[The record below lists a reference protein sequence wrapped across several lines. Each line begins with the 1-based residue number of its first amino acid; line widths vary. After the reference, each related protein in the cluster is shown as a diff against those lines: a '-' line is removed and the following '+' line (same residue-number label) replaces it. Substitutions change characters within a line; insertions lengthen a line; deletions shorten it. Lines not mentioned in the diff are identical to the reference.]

1 MEWISKDTT
10 SKVTLKR
17 SKKEN
22 LNRAH
27 TRLQKE
33 RAHAKY
39 NEVIKDVKSVRK
51 AKRKFIDD

>member
-1 MEWISKDTT
+1 LEWISKDTT

-33 RAHAKY
+33 RAQAKY
-39 NEVIKDVKSVRK
+39 NEAMKDIKSVRK